1 MINEY
6 QILLRDF
13 YSDPFIKIILYLK
26 IGFSSVFNQTADLK
40 LLASRLLRENRLR
53 MGRKLTE
60 NLLLQLELSIL

>member
-13 YSDPFIKIILYLK
+13 YSDSFIKIIFYLK

-40 LLASRLLRENRLR
+40 LLASRLFVE
-53 MGRKLTE
+53 RKSVANGSQIDRKSVITT
-60 NLLLQLELSIL
+60 